1 MPKLTDKQKE
11 FVRQYL
17 VDLNA
22 TQAAIRAGY
31 SVKTAYRQGADLL
44 QKTSIRE
51 AIEKAQAKRARR
63 VEVTQD
69 YVLSNLV
76 EVVER
81 TMQREQV
88 TDEEGRGRVFGG
100 IQIGHDD
107 LGQHERGPGHADDIS
122 QVSGQAQSGGRV
134 RHQADDG
141 AQGQQGQTA
150 KIIERAQGGQHTLPA
165 GRNSTGHDDLG
176 GKSPGRYTAHRP
188 DAFPSGQG
196 NA

>member
-31 SVKTAYRQGADLL
+31 SMKTAYRQGADLL

-81 TMQREQV
+81 TMQRAPVLDRKGEQV
-88 TDEEGRGRVFGG
+88 TDEEGRAVWTFDAKGANRALELLGKHLGIFADRVRA
-100 IQIGHDD
+100 
-107 LGQHERGPGHADDIS
+107 E
-122 QVSGQAQSGGRV
+122 VSGPDGGPVASEIVV
-134 RHQADDG
+134 RFV
-141 AQGQQGQTA
+141 
-150 KIIERAQGGQHTLPA
+150 EPGGEA
-165 GRNSTGHDDLG
+165 GNGH
-176 GKSPGRYTAHRP
+176 
-188 DAFPSGQG
+188 
-196 NA
+196 

>member
-31 SVKTAYRQGADLL
+31 SMKTAYRQGADLL

-81 TMQREQV
+81 TMQRAPVTDRKGEQV
-88 TDEEGRGRVFGG
+88 TDEEGRAVWTFDAKNANRALELLGKHLG
-100 IQIGHDD
+100 IFTDKIRA
-107 LGQHERGPGHADDIS
+107 E
-122 QVSGQAQSGGRV
+122 VSGPDGGPVASEIVVRFVEPGGEQSGEAGDGR
-134 RHQADDG
+134 
-141 AQGQQGQTA
+141 
-150 KIIERAQGGQHTLPA
+150 
-165 GRNSTGHDDLG
+165 
-176 GKSPGRYTAHRP
+176 
-188 DAFPSGQG
+188 
-196 NA
+196 

>member
-31 SVKTAYRQGADLL
+31 SMKTAYRQGADLL

-81 TMQREQV
+81 TMQRAPVTDRKGEQV
-88 TDEEGRGRVFGG
+88 TDEEGRAVWTFDAKNANRALELLGKHLGIFTDKIRAELSGPDGG
-100 IQIGHDD
+100 PMASEIVVRFVEPDG
-107 LGQHERGPGHADDIS
+107 E
-122 QVSGQAQSGGRV
+122 QSGEAGDGR
-134 RHQADDG
+134 
-141 AQGQQGQTA
+141 
-150 KIIERAQGGQHTLPA
+150 
-165 GRNSTGHDDLG
+165 
-176 GKSPGRYTAHRP
+176 
-188 DAFPSGQG
+188 
-196 NA
+196 

>member
-81 TMQREQV
+81 TMQRAPVTDRKGEQV
-88 TDEEGRGRVFGG
+88 TDEEGRAVWTFDAKGANRALELLGKHLG
-100 IQIGHDD
+100 IFTDKVKA
-107 LGQHERGPGHADDIS
+107 E
-122 QVSGQAQSGGRV
+122 VSGPDGGPVASEIVV
-134 RHQADDG
+134 RFV
-141 AQGQQGQTA
+141 
-150 KIIERAQGGQHTLPA
+150 EPGGEA
-165 GRNSTGHDDLG
+165 GN
-176 GKSPGRYTAHRP
+176 GR
-188 DAFPSGQG
+188 
-196 NA
+196 

>member
-81 TMQREQV
+81 SMQRAPVTDRKGEQV
-88 TDEEGRGRVFGG
+88 TDDEGRAVWTFDAKGANRALELLGKHLGIFADRVRA
-100 IQIGHDD
+100 
-107 LGQHERGPGHADDIS
+107 E
-122 QVSGQAQSGGRV
+122 VSGPDGGPVASEIVV
-134 RHQADDG
+134 RFV
-141 AQGQQGQTA
+141 
-150 KIIERAQGGQHTLPA
+150 EPGGEA
-165 GRNSTGHDDLG
+165 GNGH
-176 GKSPGRYTAHRP
+176 
-188 DAFPSGQG
+188 
-196 NA
+196 

>member
-31 SVKTAYRQGADLL
+31 SMKTAYRQGADLL

-81 TMQREQV
+81 TMQRAPVTDRKGEQV
-88 TDEEGRGRVFGG
+88 TDEEGRAVWTFDAKGANRALELLGKHLG
-100 IQIGHDD
+100 IFTDKIRA
-107 LGQHERGPGHADDIS
+107 E
-122 QVSGQAQSGGRV
+122 VSGPDGGPVASEIVVRFVEPGGEQSGEAGDGR
-134 RHQADDG
+134 
-141 AQGQQGQTA
+141 
-150 KIIERAQGGQHTLPA
+150 
-165 GRNSTGHDDLG
+165 
-176 GKSPGRYTAHRP
+176 
-188 DAFPSGQG
+188 
-196 NA
+196 

>member
-22 TQAAIRAGY
+22 TQAAVRAGY

-81 TMQREQV
+81 TMQRAPVTDRKGEQV
-88 TDEEGRGRVFGG
+88 TDEEGRAVWTFDAKGANRALELLGKHLG
-100 IQIGHDD
+100 IFTDKVRA
-107 LGQHERGPGHADDIS
+107 E
-122 QVSGQAQSGGRV
+122 VSGPDGGPVASEIVV
-134 RHQADDG
+134 RFV
-141 AQGQQGQTA
+141 
-150 KIIERAQGGQHTLPA
+150 EPGGEA
-165 GRNSTGHDDLG
+165 GNGH
-176 GKSPGRYTAHRP
+176 
-188 DAFPSGQG
+188 
-196 NA
+196 

>member
-31 SVKTAYRQGADLL
+31 SMKTAYRQGADLL

-81 TMQREQV
+81 TMQRAPVLDRKGEQV
-88 TDEEGRGRVFGG
+88 TDEEGRAVWMFDAKGANRALELLGKHLG
-100 IQIGHDD
+100 IFTDKVKA
-107 LGQHERGPGHADDIS
+107 E
-122 QVSGQAQSGGRV
+122 VSGPDGGPVASEIVV
-134 RHQADDG
+134 RFV
-141 AQGQQGQTA
+141 
-150 KIIERAQGGQHTLPA
+150 EPGGEA
-165 GRNSTGHDDLG
+165 GNGH
-176 GKSPGRYTAHRP
+176 
-188 DAFPSGQG
+188 
-196 NA
+196 

>member
-31 SVKTAYRQGADLL
+31 SMKTAYRQGADLL

-76 EVVER
+76 DVVER
-81 TMQREQV
+81 TKQRAPDTDRKGEQV
-88 TDEEGRGRVFGG
+88 TDEEGRAVWTFDSKNANRALELLGKHLG
-100 IQIGHDD
+100 IFTDKIRA
-107 LGQHERGPGHADDIS
+107 E
-122 QVSGQAQSGGRV
+122 VSGPDGGPMASEIVVRFVEPDGEQSGEAGDGR
-134 RHQADDG
+134 
-141 AQGQQGQTA
+141 
-150 KIIERAQGGQHTLPA
+150 
-165 GRNSTGHDDLG
+165 
-176 GKSPGRYTAHRP
+176 
-188 DAFPSGQG
+188 
-196 NA
+196 